1 MNLVQL
7 KYFHAVCVYQ
17 SVSAAADYL
26 HISQP
31 SLSNAIKDLED
42 EFGVTLFFRHHRG
55 MSLTEAGEKLFEM
68 CGDLLSRA
76 DTAER
81 VMNELGNKRNLL
93 RLGVPPM
100 IGSLVLPGIYN
111 DFAKNNPD
119 LSLEISESGSFELS
133 RRLSDGFLDMIF
145 LPHNKPIEKNLVSE
159 KLGTLEIACCAA
171 KDHPLQKKE
180 EIKASDL
187 RGIPLVLYKNGFYQ
201 TEEIKRWFSAS
212 GIVPNILLQ
221 TEQLSTIETIISSG
235 AAVGFLFRR
244 LIERNTSLHAIT
256 LKEAIYAEVSLVRKK
271 DAHSFSYM
279 KAFREYINKTK
290 IFER

>member
-17 SVSAAADYL
+17 SVSAAAEYL

-76 DTAER
+76 ETAER

-111 DFAKNNPD
+111 DFAKNNPA

-145 LPHNKPIEKNLVSE
+145 LPHNKPI
-159 KLGTLEIACCAA
+159 
-171 KDHPLQKKE
+171 
-180 EIKASDL
+180 
-187 RGIPLVLYKNGFYQ
+187 
-201 TEEIKRWFSAS
+201 
-212 GIVPNILLQ
+212 
-221 TEQLSTIETIISSG
+221 
-235 AAVGFLFRR
+235 
-244 LIERNTSLHAIT
+244 
-256 LKEAIYAEVSLVRKK
+256 
-271 DAHSFSYM
+271 
-279 KAFREYINKTK
+279 
-290 IFER
+290 

>member
-7 KYFHAVCVYQ
+7 KYFNAVCIYQ
-17 SVSAAADYL
+17 SVSAAAEYL

-31 SLSNAIKDLED
+31 SLSNAIKELED

-55 MSLTEAGEKLFEM
+55 MSPTEAGKKLLEM
-68 CGDLLSRA
+68 CGDLLFRVEN
-76 DTAER
+76 TER
-81 VMNELGNKRNLL
+81 VMNELGNKRNNL

-100 IGSLVLPGIYN
+100 IGSLILPGIYN
-111 DFAKNNPD
+111 DFAGNNPE
-119 LSLEISESGSFELS
+119 LSLEISESGSTELS
-133 RRLSDGFLDMIF
+133 RRLSEGFLDMIF

-159 KLGTLEIACCAA
+159 KLGTLEIACCVS
-171 KDHPLQKKE
+171 KEHPLKTKNEVEAAELQ
-180 EIKASDL
+180 D
-187 RGIPLVLYKNGFYQ
+187 IPLVLYKNGFYQ

-212 GIVPNILLQ
+212 RILPRILLQ

-235 AAVGFLFRR
+235 AAAGFLFRR
-244 LIERNTSLHAIT
+244 LIERNADLHAIT
-256 LKEAIYAEVSLVRKK
+256 LKEPIYAEVSLVRKK
-271 DAHSFSYM
+271 DAHSFCYM